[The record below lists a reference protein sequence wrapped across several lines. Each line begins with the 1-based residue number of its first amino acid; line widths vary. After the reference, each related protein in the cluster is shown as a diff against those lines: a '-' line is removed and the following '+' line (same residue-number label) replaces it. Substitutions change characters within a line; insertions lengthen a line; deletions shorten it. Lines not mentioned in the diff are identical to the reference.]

1 MPEDMAEAE
10 RHLEYSR
17 IPQKRSWTLRREDPD
32 GYARRPISHMLPLTY
47 PKGQEGCHE
56 IFSD

>member
-10 RHLEYSR
+10 RHARVLANSAKEKLDPSSR
-17 IPQKRSWTLRREDPD
+17 DRD

-47 PKGQEGCHE
+47 PKGQGGCQE

>member
-10 RHLEYSR
+10 RHARVLTNSAKEE
-17 IPQKRSWTLRREDPD
+17 LDPSS
-32 GYARRPISHMLPLTY
+32 RRPRRLCAEAAQSHASADLSE
-47 PKGQEGCHE
+47 GQEGCHE